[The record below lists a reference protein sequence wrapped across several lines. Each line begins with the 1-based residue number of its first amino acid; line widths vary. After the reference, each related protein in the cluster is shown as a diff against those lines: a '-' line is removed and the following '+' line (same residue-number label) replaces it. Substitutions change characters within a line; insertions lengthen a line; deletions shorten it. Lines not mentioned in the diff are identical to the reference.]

1 MTSTVWIL
9 LFGVAA
15 VVCIGIVIGM
25 RVRGR
30 KKAG

>member
-1 MTSTVWIL
+1 MSRIWIL

-15 VVCIGIVIGM
+15 VVCIGIVIA
-25 RVRGR
+25 VRARSR